1 MMAEYTQEYLLKE
14 YHAFRK
20 IMCSTEYTIEQKQ
33 AAYSGLLWV
42 SMQNSVVLA
51 EATINMMNAL
61 DIEFAYRISY
71 EIVQPLRKLCHG

>member
-1 MMAEYTQEYLLKE
+1 MSEYTQEYLLEE

-33 AAYSGLLWV
+33 NAYYGLMWV
-42 SMQNSVVLA
+42 YLHASLICDESTM
-51 EATINMMNAL
+51 IMMDTL
-61 DIEFAYRISY
+61 EIEFSRRIAY